1 MSASGLA
8 TPGLEGKVSLVSG
21 AARGIGAACAEAL
34 HAGGASVLLGDLLE
48 DEAREVAA
56 RLGEGA
62 AAVRLD
68 VTSSSSWEQ
77 AVVAARE
84 AFGPVTVLINNAG
97 IIRRGPRLGEIDEG
111 EFRQVL
117 DVNLVGHFLGMQA
130 VVAEMRVAGG
140 GSIVNFSSVAAL
152 SGVPGSISYAA
163 SKAAVRGMTLC
174 AASELGP
181 DGIRVNTVFP
191 GATRTKMMDHVEDA
205 TFGFVPIGRLAE
217 PEEIAACVAFLA
229 SDGASFVTGA
239 EYVVD
244 GGVTSMSASVN
255 R

>member
-1 MSASGLA
+1 MSAAGPGS
-8 TPGLEGKVSLVSG
+8 PGLDGKVALVSG

-34 HAGGASVLLGDLLE
+34 HASGAAVLLGDVLE
-48 DEAREVAA
+48 DEAIAVATH
-56 RLGEGA
+56 LGEGA
-62 AAVRLD
+62 AAAPLD
-68 VTSSSSWEQ
+68 VTSAASWER
-77 AVVAARE
+77 AVVVARE
-84 AFGPVTVLINNAG
+84 AFGPVTILINNAG

-117 DVNLVGHFLGMQA
+117 DVNLIGHFLGMQA
-130 VVAEMRVAGG
+130 VVAEMRAAGG

-181 DGIRVNTVFP
+181 DGIRVNAVFP
-191 GATRTKMMDHVEDA
+191 GATRTKMMDHVEDE

-244 GGVTSMSASVN
+244 GGVTSMSAALN